1 MLFAIVRLNT
11 FDLDRLGDA
20 TQDVEEFDALHARQP
35 GYVGSLV
42 VDLTQGR
49 RLVVNV
55 WQSKEHSEAA
65 LAALAPEVGRLLN
78 PLMTAPSEFL
88 GAGVV
93 ISTDLPALRIA
104 DTGQDRPTRS

>member
-1 MLFAIVRLNT
+1 VLFAIVRLNT
-11 FDLDRLGDA
+11 FDLDRLA
-20 TQDVEEFDALHARQP
+20 NAPQDVEEFDALHAGQP

-49 RLVVNV
+49 RIVINL

-65 LAALAPEVGRLLN
+65 LAALAPQVGRLLT
-78 PLMTAPSEFL
+78 PLMTAQSQFL

-93 ISTDLPALRIA
+93 ISTDLPALRID
-104 DTGQDRPTRS
+104 DTGQDRPITS